1 MKIKIFFLET
11 KLSQINST
19 AAEISPEILNSSK
32 ATKGEDKH
40 ISFNIASMQKKWK
53 DLLWE
58 C

>member
-40 ISFNIASMQKKWK
+40 ISFNIASMQKK
-53 DLLWE
+53 
-58 C
+58 